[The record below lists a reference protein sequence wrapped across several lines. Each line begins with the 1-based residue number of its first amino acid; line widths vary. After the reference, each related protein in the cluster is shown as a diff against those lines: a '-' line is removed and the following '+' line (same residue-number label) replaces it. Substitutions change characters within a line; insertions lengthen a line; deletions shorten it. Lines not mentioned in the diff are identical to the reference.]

1 VAGDALRYK
10 VVRPGEH
17 RDDGDAGAHDGGL
30 AEVLAPGVVMA
41 VAGIAPLAA
50 TLALWRT
57 LADF

>member
-1 VAGDALRYK
+1 MAMQALTM
-10 VVRPGEH
+10 
-17 RDDGDAGAHDGGL
+17 AGAGGL